1 MKGSNSSSRKSRSLF
16 AAAAI
21 LLGCAACCALPFLAA
36 LGFTGAAAGAIA
48 WMRSHELWLGIAITV
63 GVLAVG
69 LGWKLSKLRK
79 S

>member
-1 MKGSNSSSRKSRSLF
+1 MKESSSKKSRSLF

-36 LGFTGAAAGAIA
+36 LGFTGAAAGVIA
-48 WMRSHELWLGIAITV
+48 WMQGHELWLGIAAAV
-63 GVLAVG
+63 GVVAIG